1 MSKHIALLAAASV
14 LAAACA
20 SNPAPAPG
28 MTTTTGGA
36 VALPG
41 ASASGTATVS
51 NMASTTAWL
60 AEEKLIPADPVLALV
75 SATGGDVDNP
85 MGVVVTCN
93 AANGGTT
100 MKVGKQ
106 PASRVGQSATFR
118 LRTGA
123 SAQEVEGKFQA
134 NPKSPEADF
143 VFPIRQA
150 DLLAMSQLDLVSIV
164 DDQGAVQWAFVKDPG
179 SLVQAKY
186 VASLKGLPQ
195 QATDFVAY
203 CNPK

>member
-1 MSKHIALLAAASV
+1 MSKHIALLAAASI

-36 VALPG
+36 VGLPG
-41 ASASGTATVS
+41 ASTGTATVA
-51 NMASTTAWL
+51 NMAATTAWM

-75 SATGGDVDNP
+75 STTGGDVDNP

-100 MKVGKQ
+100 MKIGKQ
-106 PASRVGQSATFR
+106 AANRVGQTATYR

-123 SAQEVEGKFQA
+123 SAQEVEGKFVA

-186 VASLKGLPQ
+186 VASMKNMPR